1 MIYALIAA
9 LPIILTVFLMLG
21 PGWPAKQVMP
31 LSWLFTCLLGMFV
44 WDMGGKEVLAR
55 SLSGFLSAF
64 ETICIIFGAIFL
76 MNILRKSGAMT
87 AINHAFSGIT
97 KDARVQAVM
106 VGYLFAGFIEGVAGF
121 GTPAALGA
129 PILISLGFPPLAA
142 ASVCLI
148 YNSTPV
154 CPGPVGVPTLTG
166 ASVVRAAVEQLGGS
180 GDKFT
185 HLLTVWTCIPHMIG
199 GVLVIIMGVAV
210 LCKVFGP
217 NRSFK
222 DVLPALPFCLF
233 TGGVISVIYIS
244 MAIFAGP
251 ELVTMTAFLGTLL
264 ITVFAAK
271 KGFLM
276 PKEPMT
282 FTAAGAGQKTV
293 NAAGNRKAARPVS
306 AAGKSDAAR
315 NPEDTAKG
323 AAKGTLKDTAESAAK
338 TLGIRRAALPYV
350 LISIILFLTRVDVFG
365 IKKIISSDPFILHIH
380 NILGF
385 ENINWDFKFLYNPGI
400 LPFLLIGILTI
411 LLQKVS
417 GEDAFSALKISLK
430 QISGAAIALLFGV
443 AMVNIYRYTSSVRI
457 GEAIAASS
465 AAVYSYE
472 SSSMLYAM
480 ARAMAGIFS
489 KAYFLIA
496 PYIGVLGA
504 FMSGSCTVSNTMFA
518 GLQFEIATVLGISQ
532 VLIVSLQNMGGA
544 IGNMICINNIVAV
557 SATAGTNGQEGKL
570 IRTNILP
577 CLIYAAVVAIIVGIL
592 LYAGLNPMPELLR

>member
-21 PGWPAKQVMP
+21 PGWPAKRVMP
-31 LSWLFTCLLGMFV
+31 LSWLITCLLGMFV

-55 SLSGFLSAF
+55 SLAGFLSAF

-76 MNILRKSGAMT
+76 MNVLRKSGAMT

-217 NRSFK
+217 NKSFR

-264 ITVFAAK
+264 VTVFAAK

-276 PKEPMT
+276 PKEPMV
-282 FTAAGAGQKTV
+282 FE
-293 NAAGNRKAARPVS
+293 NRKEASARQAV
-306 AAGKSDAAR
+306 AR
-315 NPEDTAKG
+315 NSEET
-323 AAKGTLKDTAESAAK
+323 AK

-350 LISIILFLTRVDVFG
+350 LICILLFLTRVDAFG

-417 GEDAFSALKISLK
+417 GEEAVSALKISLK
-430 QISGAAIALLFGV
+430 QISGAAVALLFGV
-443 AMVNIYRYTSSVRI
+443 AMVNIYRYTSSAHI

-480 ARAMAGIFS
+480 AHAMAGIFS

-577 CLIYAAVVAIIVGIL
+577 CLIYAAVVALVVGVL
-592 LYAGLNPMPELLR
+592 LYAGLNPMPELLH